1 MRLERRLL
9 RTVSRNDTRKSN
21 TPQTWLAWLGGAAL
35 LAVVAQSWRAATL
48 EQTAMQT
55 EVARSMAIAEDILL
69 AAPACRAAF
78 DLASKGHSAQ
88 LRDGAIAIPDDVH
101 WLHAAPSPLDE
112 DAVVADR
119 LARAAKAEFA
129 DHAPTAARGEYDALL
144 AGPLLPCQRIVALA
158 AAAWQSEREGD
169 AERLASLAAQL
180 DALIPE
186 LQRADLARPALSR
199 SVAAALR
206 LPRDREP
213 EWAQR
218 LAPFLPEA
226 DAAGLTGSFVAAHEA
241 TIARRRALL
250 RIEAALNDARKTAN
264 APSIARTKEG
274 ALWTL
279 PLTTG
284 TSLAAIVE
292 PAAFV
297 DAVAR
302 AGEAGALP
310 RWPWLVQAELH
321 DGDSPPF
328 AGIPVVRGLAPTARD
343 PFSESAQLWPFA
355 TAALALLFAA
365 AWRAQRRAA
374 MRERDAMTAQ
384 AEFLTNVTHELKT
397 PLASIR
403 LLGEMLAEGRAK
415 GRESEYHAMLKAES
429 ARLST
434 LVESVLD
441 LGRTERGERALS
453 VRDFDLAEAARESA
467 ALLDPLLASEGRTI
481 AFSAPQTTSAMM
493 ARGDRD
499 AATQALVAVL
509 DNARKYGRG
518 QVDVAVTADAE
529 SMRVEVRDRG
539 DGVDASE
546 RERIFERFVRGA
558 RHRHGST
565 PGAGIGLYLARA
577 VLRQLGGDL
586 AAVSPDDGIGAR
598 FVLTLPKSPHA

>member
-1 MRLERRLL
+1 
-9 RTVSRNDTRKSN
+9 
-21 TPQTWLAWLGGAAL
+21 
-35 LAVVAQSWRAATL
+35 
-48 EQTAMQT
+48 
-55 EVARSMAIAEDILL
+55 
-69 AAPACRAAF
+69 
-78 DLASKGHSAQ
+78 
-88 LRDGAIAIPDDVH
+88 
-101 WLHAAPSPLDE
+101 
-112 DAVVADR
+112 
-119 LARAAKAEFA
+119 
-129 DHAPTAARGEYDALL
+129 
-144 AGPLLPCQRIVALA
+144 VALA
-158 AAAWQSEREGD
+158 AAAWQSEREAD

-186 LQRADLARPALSR
+186 LQPADLARPALSR
-199 SVAAALR
+199 SVAATLR

-279 PLTTG
+279 PLNTG

-292 PAAFV
+292 PASFV
-297 DAVAR
+297 DAITR

-328 AGIPVVRGLAPTARD
+328 AGIPFVRGLAPTARD

-415 GRESEYHAMLKAES
+415 GREREYHAMLKAES

-518 QVDVAVTADAE
+518 QVDIAVTADAE